1 MISQFTPPT
10 VHGFSRFVR
19 RWFLL
24 LSQWRFD
31 EAAALLDPDPVDG
44 RSWTIE
50 DIQQALRDVTEGGV
64 LPEIADP
71 STLPEPDN
79 AMIRRR
85 DDKRGY
91 LFEYPLPQSDGWSP
105 VRVGIEFFRR
115 PGGYAVV
122 LRGFGPTETAD

>member
-44 RSWTIE
+44 RVWTIE
-50 DIQQALRDVTEGGV
+50 DIQQALRETTAEGL
-64 LPEIADP
+64 LPDFADP

-79 AMIRRR
+79 AIIRRR
-85 DDKRGY
+85 EDKRGY
-91 LFEYPLPQSDGWSP
+91 LFEYPLPQRDGWSL
-105 VRVGIEFFRR
+105 VRVGIEFLRQ
-115 PGGYAVV
+115 PGGYSVV
-122 LRGFGPTETAD
+122 LRGFGTTETVE